1 MAPEGTVI
9 LLCITGAPAPCL
21 PFLPSAAKQLPASEL
36 PRGGDG
42 EYTTFH
48 THLSTPKTSFF
59 RVFAENMKKNRFFLK
74 DVFQGRL
81 RDSVFYRL
89 FFSDKSTISADR
101 PRLFPNP
108 NKERKGLIRTRK
120 VFFGFPLL
128 FPHLR
133 KLREG

>member
-9 LLCITGAPAPCL
+9 LLCIIGAPAPCL
-21 PFLPSAAKQLPASEL
+21 PFLPSAAKQRTAGGI

-42 EYTTFH
+42 EYTTYR
-48 THLSTPKTSFF
+48 TLLSTTKASFF
-59 RVFAENMKKNRFFLK
+59 RVFAENMKKKKRSFR
-74 DVFQGRL
+74 GA
-81 RDSVFYRL
+81 SG
-89 FFSDKSTISADR
+89 KSNMPADR

-108 NKERKGLIRTRK
+108 NKERKGWIRTRK

>member
-21 PFLPSAAKQLPASEL
+21 PFLPSAAKQLTALGL

-42 EYTTFH
+42 EYTTFR
-48 THLSTPKTSFF
+48 TTLSTPRASFF

-81 RDSVFYRL
+81 RDSL
-89 FFSDKSTISADR
+89 FFIPLDIQSR
-101 PRLFPNP
+101 NP
-108 NKERKGLIRTRK
+108 TWTEIA
-120 VFFGFPLL
+120 FQ
-128 FPHLR
+128 
-133 KLREG
+133 KLCVL